1 MVKKTRLRINLKRR
15 PKAKIKVKDYP
26 PKLMGQ
32 IRTKAYYYAKERDFA
47 SGQELNDWLQAEQEI
62 LRK

>member
-1 MVKKTRLRINLKRR
+1 
-15 PKAKIKVKDYP
+15 
-26 PKLMGQ
+26 MGQ
-32 IRTKAYYYAKERDFA
+32 IRTKAYYLAKERDFA